1 MSSLKHLQ
9 SLKFSKY
16 FPNNLEYDA
25 SKVYNAEVFP
35 SPFRPKTKK
44 KSKKVKV
51 HRDTP
56 KGRLPLLSIKKLAN
70 IDIIPEQPKIPEPL
84 PPPPEPSPPPP
95 QASDKDAK
103 QKWEDIEKCGKPRI
117 VISVIGAYN
126 ERIPSYKWKHQ
137 MLLRKS
143 LNHVARYAGKCGLI
157 FNEEDMN
164 FVQNIVRNKRDVQGL
179 KSIVYG
185 FASNTST
192 TNTSNDDKNATVK
205 EPRTVL
211 LERLKLEN
219 YINLEGRA
227 GFEKEDDVGS
237 GKNEIR
243 IPVVLLV
250 LNGELDTLEHV
261 IRAIDNN
268 ISVVVVKGT
277 GGTADLVA
285 LCMKDM
291 NKLKRK
297 LPIMFSRR
305 FSDDMYEKMKQVLDR
320 ILQKEWMITVFNI
333 KKNKHDELWGKITDG
348 ILRSWS
354 FEKKED
360 DVSLTTD
367 PILPSQINFI
377 SKYVSNID
385 GLSRK
390 ELFAGYHLQ
399 PTSEK
404 NKNYHQHTF
413 VNAFLGK
420 RTDIIQQVLSVD
432 AKFTLAEDQFQIL
445 CHEVVKSITSK
456 TDNGMN
462 GFILVESVYPEAFTY
477 LKEGKGSGFKNARD
491 AVIKISNKLL
501 QGICFSKLGMVTCCK
516 TDATKPRE
524 IKPNAEIPV
533 IESLRVAVIS
543 NHVKLAAELW
553 SQCENPL
560 LTALVAHTYLI
571 AMADKAESLYEEELQ
586 KNLLSHSRKF
596 LSRAIKL
603 LDKLFQKDEEMATK
617 ALDYTSEVWGLE
629 EKPLHFGHQ
638 FNLEEFISHPS
649 AQKDA
654 SKRLF
659 PYEST
664 QQRSDID
671 TKKNENL
678 SRECTAFIKHH
689 LHWKSTWKFVTA
701 PIIKLVANVVFFV
714 TTLVLFSY
722 FLTRDLNTKISV
734 LEVVLF
740 FYMVG
745 DLLEQLWSMVRPQ
758 DGNWSPQRI
767 LLYLFNL
774 WNMLDL
780 FCVILYIAGFAL
792 HYFDPEM
799 LTHTRRIYS
808 VALFIMFLR
817 LLNVLLLIKR
827 IGIIIIMIKEMLVDL
842 VEYLVILILFMLAA
856 GIVYQANIYPNHTVT
871 AFPSN
876 IWNWQ
881 IWSILK
887 IPYWQVYGEL
897 YLDVIEGSDDPE
909 CTDNAT
915 LWKNDP
921 SFKRCPT
928 SDLIPPVIAA
938 TYMMLTNWL
947 LLNIVIAMFSA
958 RFDLI
963 KEKSSQKWRY
973 HRHAVVIEYEHKIP
987 SPLNIPFRVLTI
999 LCLAP
1004 CLLCPSCKDNDITGT
1019 THQIMLNAQREF
1031 AKDIIG
1037 RERDRDHMK

>member
-1 MSSLKHLQ
+1 MRKITICVLIAAVALNALVLSLELSEEPALETKKDLSIRGLWKNRKTCCNYNNCRRPWCRCCWNWH

-16 FPNNLEYDA
+16 FPNNLEYNA

-35 SPFRPKTKK
+35 SPLRPKK
-44 KSKKVKV
+44 KSKKVQV
-51 HRDTP
+51 QLDTP
-56 KGRLPLLSIKKLAN
+56 KKWPN

-137 MLLRKS
+137 MLPS
-143 LNHVARYAGKCGLI
+143 SGT
-157 FNEEDMN
+157 NEMS
-164 FVQNIVRNKRDVQGL
+164 K
-179 KSIVYG
+179 
-185 FASNTST
+185 T
-192 TNTSNDDKNATVK
+192 TDTSNDDKNATIK

-305 FSDDMYEKMKQVLDR
+305 FSDDMYEKMKKVLDR
-320 ILQKEWMITVFNI
+320 ILQKEWM
-333 KKNKHDELWGKITDG
+333 
-348 ILRSWS
+348 
-354 FEKKED
+354 
-360 DVSLTTD
+360 
-367 PILPSQINFI
+367 
-377 SKYVSNID
+377 
-385 GLSRK
+385 
-390 ELFAGYHLQ
+390 
-399 PTSEK
+399 
-404 NKNYHQHTF
+404 HTF

-462 GFILVESVYPEAFTY
+462 GFTLVESVYPEAFTY
-477 LKEGKGSGFKNARD
+477 LKEGKGPGFKNARD
-491 AVIKISNKLL
+491 AVIKISKKLL

-516 TDATKPRE
+516 TDATKPME

-543 NHVKLAAELW
+543 NHVELAAELW

-701 PIIKLVANVVFFV
+701 PIIKLVVNVICTSHFSGDFFV
-714 TTLVLFSY
+714 TALVLFSY

-734 LEVVLF
+734 LEVMLF

-745 DLLEQLWSMVRPQ
+745 DLLEELWSMVRPQ

-792 HYFDPEM
+792 HYFYPEM

-897 YLDVIEGSDDPE
+897 YLDVIEGSDDTG

-947 LLNIVIAMFSA
+947 LLNIVIAMFRTLYHVFLA
-958 RFDLI
+958 LLIDVYKFDQDPSMHTAEVI
-963 KEKSSQKWRY
+963 TH
-973 HRHAVVIEYEHKIP
+973 HRRSVQMDKHEESKKGHP
-987 SPLNIPFRVLTI
+987 P
-999 LCLAP
+999 
-1004 CLLCPSCKDNDITGT
+1004 
-1019 THQIMLNAQREF
+1019 
-1031 AKDIIG
+1031 
-1037 RERDRDHMK
+1037 